1 MRVPLG
7 LLTSEGFSE
16 CPAAFSDGAS
26 VSDFE
31 RFLGNR
37 DQPITGIVS
46 PKRLD
51 EILERLVITRQQLQQ
66 SLTQEPLPNSQF
78 KIDCLLGQHCLEKA
92 KELLGQSHECIVR
105 IYSIPPE
112 LPGRYSDGEICR
124 KVLLLHQQQPSL
136 AQKWLERLSAGKRKH
151 VTMVFHRDEIWSAMR
166 QVAVFP
172 GLWHDIKLGNWAKHL
187 AAHIDGQ
194 ITTYWRHI
202 YRVWNDVI
210 FSGVDPSLRQCLD
223 AYSARSLQ
231 FMAPAWSE
239 KDQEAIRE
247 KMKNGTLFCNISG
260 EEERSKLLRNILTF
274 EGVIPS
280 ILTFH
285 ENMRYLTVGAKILE
299 RYIEVKRP
307 TEKAKPSIAPLKTPE
322 SLLSNLTQDWGQ
334 QLPVLNVVECTEGRY
349 QSIDTGLQPLGAFAQ
364 LMLAALRS
372 FPLLSSE
379 TPLQDIKGIGMNAF
393 ADAKSRS
400 RLCEMA
406 SSVGFWNEKIEKG
419 LALPDQDVPREIPDM
434 IMFQTGWRGGLPTIS
449 VFSELRTKSFLP
461 TLLLT
466 AKNEKGK
473 EPTAALIQFDFV
485 CAFFGPFVFNVDQ
498 SHAGLSI
505 EELRNRPIFNDS
517 TIVLDDP
524 DPMTDAPGLDVTP
537 SMGWAEGGAPFTSE
551 PLTATTNKH
560 QQPRAKQSGPTKTRR
575 QKAMRDPSAKKPEK
589 IITKPK
595 PPKRIEPKNLFGKT
609 PMPSVPEGMD
619 TTLDNPEVPEA
630 SQRISTPQ
638 VDGIDLSQHVRP
650 QHLPANPPVEQHTG
664 PHFEPD
670 AEPDVPHET
679 ELEVPESRQRISA
692 PNLHEDAPLA
702 QDMSQPVP
710 ASPFPVM
717 HEPRPTVAT
726 PETDAMQGVEIRVV
740 KQDLAREKK
749 RQRLGKG
756 GPHVP
761 DHAEAQLRIPD
772 RRSGQEEPAKVNR
785 TRVLQPKSIPRPEE
799 PGPVDGFNTLE
810 PEIPER
816 HETRLEAPAPEE
828 EEV

>member
-124 KVLLLHQQQPSL
+124 KVLLLHQQQPSV

-210 FSGVDPSLRQCLD
+210 FNGVDPSLRQCLD

-231 FMAPAWSE
+231 FIAPAWSE

-260 EEERSKLLRNILTF
+260 EEERSKLLRNILAF

-285 ENMRYLTVGAKILE
+285 ENMRYLTIGAKILE
-299 RYIEVKRP
+299 RYVEVKRP

-334 QLPVLNVVECTEGRY
+334 QLPVLNVVECIEGRY

-406 SSVGFWNEKIEKG
+406 SSVGFWNKKIEKG

-434 IMFQTGWRGGLPTIS
+434 VMFQTEWRGGLPTIS

-461 TLLLT
+461 TLVLT

-498 SHAGLSI
+498 SHAGLTI

-517 TIVLDDP
+517 TIVL
-524 DPMTDAPGLDVTP
+524 TDAPGLDVTT
-537 SMGWAEGGAPFTSE
+537 SMDWAEGEASFASE
-551 PLTATTNKH
+551 PLATTTN
-560 QQPRAKQSGPTKTRR
+560 QRPSAKQSGPKTRR
-575 QKAMRDPSAKKPEK
+575 RKVPDDPLAKKAEK
-589 IITKPK
+589 TIAKSK
-595 PPKRIEPKNLFGKT
+595 APKRKAPKLIFGKT
-609 PMPSVPEGMD
+609 PMRPVTEDMD

-638 VDGIDLSQHVRP
+638 VDGLDISQHGRP
-650 QHLPANPPVEQHTG
+650 QQLPTKPP
-664 PHFEPD
+664 D
-670 AEPDVPHET
+670 DPHET

-692 PNLHEDAPLA
+692 PTLHENAPLA
-702 QDMSQPVP
+702 QDTSQPVP

-726 PETDAMQGVEIRVV
+726 PKTDAMQGVEIRVV
-740 KQDLAREKK
+740 RRDLGRENK
-749 RQRLGKG
+749 RQRLGEG

-761 DHAEAQLRIPD
+761 DHVEAQLRIPD
-772 RRSGQEEPAKVNR
+772 RRSGQEVPAKVNR

-816 HETRLEAPAPEE
+816 HEIRLEAPAVEE
-828 EEV
+828 EE